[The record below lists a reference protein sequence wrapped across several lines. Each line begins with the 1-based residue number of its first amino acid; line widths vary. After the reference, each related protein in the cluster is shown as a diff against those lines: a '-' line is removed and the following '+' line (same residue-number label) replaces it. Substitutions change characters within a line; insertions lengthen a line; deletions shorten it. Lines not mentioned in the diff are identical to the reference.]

1 MRSRRACE
9 CSPRRR
15 VPQVLAQHAPGWAEN
30 LPSSRH
36 YLYPIHR
43 STAFVTPPSL
53 AAAIYL
59 LVLRWLA
66 HDYEA
71 VMSPE

>member
-1 MRSRRACE
+1 
-9 CSPRRR
+9 
-15 VPQVLAQHAPGWAEN
+15 
-30 LPSSRH
+30 
-36 YLYPIHR
+36 
-43 STAFVTPPSL
+43 VTPPSL